1 MSDNKTLHPAIKHD
15 MLVNAGAL
23 KMALNVLRRAGKDE
37 VADELEKT
45 AMPVADHPIY
55 GKAVIPKEMTKEEI
69 ISFIT
74 IVNKNYN
81 DSNINYTF
89 DVLKQRERKTDSVFV
104 YDPNTPLKFE

>member
-45 AMPVADHPIY
+45 AMSVADHPAYSKMLI
-55 GKAVIPKEMTKEEI
+55 VSKEEVESI
-69 ISFIT
+69 IT
-74 IVNKNYN
+74 LV
-81 DSNINYTF
+81 
-89 DVLKQRERKTDSVFV
+89 KQRLVDHNNNYKLDFLKERKRKADSAFV